1 MAVRSE
7 HRAGR
12 RARRRLASAVRRHA
26 GEEAAL
32 LRRRGVV
39 DFRELSRRMALYEL
53 IALRLEA
60 GELPIE
66 PQGLERVSHLLD
78 EASGRDP
85 ARRTTEV
92 WAPALIALDPAPAGR
107 SEGLLS
113 VPGATLRAP

>member
-60 GELPIE
+60 DELPIE

-78 EASGRDP
+78 EASGREP
-85 ARRTTEV
+85 ATRTTEV

-107 SEGLLS
+107 SEGVLS